1 MAKKIVVLFILSLLF
16 AVGCGDTKTET
27 PGARNTATAIE
38 NEPKDT
44 PINVPQS
51 QRKQEDLGYLP
62 EPFTIKDRQEI
73 EETIRKYFDALDRKD
88 FGSASDLWANSTTT
102 RQEFISTYDNM
113 QVEYVKI
120 KSIKGYTLSQQ
131 NGIKNVDQ
139 TVPTPYMAV
148 EFDFKAKQPFPT
160 TFFPSVKKDLAESW
174 KIYGLGT
181 SP

>member
-1 MAKKIVVLFILSLLF
+1 LAKKIVALFILSLFF
-16 AVGCGDTKTET
+16 AVGCGEAKTET
-27 PGARNTATAIE
+27 PGARNTQTAIE

-44 PINVPQS
+44 PINVFQS
-51 QRKQEDLGYLP
+51 QIKQEDQGYFT

-73 EETIRKYFDALDRKD
+73 EETIRRYFDALDRKD
-88 FGSASDLWANSTTT
+88 FGSASDLWANPTTT

-113 QVEYVKI
+113 QVEYVKV
-120 KSIKGYTLSQQ
+120 KSIQGYTLSQQ
-131 NGIKNVDQ
+131 DGIKNVDQ

-148 EFDFKAKQPFPT
+148 VFDFKAKQPFPT
-160 TFFPSVKKDLAESW
+160 TFFPSVKKDLTGSW